1 VIPTLHLHGVLSP
14 IDYNSSNQF
23 PGFGKKTLEDPS
35 KTTAQAGEFTVHSRQ
50 NTTSVSTPQAT
61 IFKISDQFSN
71 QSTVDKAN
79 ESMKALLLTEVKKL
93 QVVDLPEP
101 SCGPEDIVVR
111 VQACGICGS
120 DIHGFDG
127 SSGRRIPPL
136 VMGHEAAGIVTEIGE
151 NVRGLAV
158 GDRVTFD
165 STVSCGSCHY
175 CRKGSINL
183 CENRQVLGVSCNE
196 FRRQGAFAELVTVPQ
211 NIAYPIPDSLP
222 FEHAAMIEAVSIAV
236 HATNRTPRSIG
247 GSVVV
252 VGAGMIGLLCIQTL
266 KIAGFS
272 KIIAVDLED
281 EKLQLAKTLG
291 ATHTVNA
298 RTEDPVNAVLN
309 WTNQRGAD
317 AAMEVVGANKP
328 VSTCFQ
334 VVRRGGS
341 VTLVGNLTPSV
352 ELPLQTVVTRE
363 LSIYGSCAS
372 NGEIPQ
378 CIELLASGAIQV
390 APLITATT
398 DLENTPN
405 WFDRLYAGEKGAM
418 KVIVTP

>member
-1 VIPTLHLHGVLSP
+1 
-14 IDYNSSNQF
+14 
-23 PGFGKKTLEDPS
+23 
-35 KTTAQAGEFTVHSRQ
+35 
-50 NTTSVSTPQAT
+50 
-61 IFKISDQFSN
+61 
-71 QSTVDKAN
+71 
-79 ESMKALLLTEVKKL
+79 
-93 QVVDLPEP
+93 
-101 SCGPEDIVVR
+101 
-111 VQACGICGS
+111 
-120 DIHGFDG
+120 
-127 SSGRRIPPL
+127 
-136 VMGHEAAGIVTEIGE
+136 MGHEAAGIVQAVGQD
-151 NVRGLAV
+151 VRGFRV

-298 RTEDPVNAVLN
+298 RTEDPVNAVLH